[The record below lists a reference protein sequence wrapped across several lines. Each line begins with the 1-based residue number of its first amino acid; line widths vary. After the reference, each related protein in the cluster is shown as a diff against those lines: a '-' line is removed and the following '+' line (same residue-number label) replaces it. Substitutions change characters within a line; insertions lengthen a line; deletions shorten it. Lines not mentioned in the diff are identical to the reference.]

1 MSKAKI
7 VDKKSIES
15 ILGEKRILTELH
27 HPFIVNMIYSFQDL
41 DYLYLVM
48 EILPGGNLRYHLSLQ
63 KTFDENQI
71 KFIIGCIM
79 IGLKYIHGQKI
90 LHRDIKPENLVFDQN
105 GYLRI
110 TDFGIAKHYVV
121 NNKKDTSGTIGY
133 LAPEVLCNVN
143 HNYSIDYY
151 AVGIITYELMYGHR
165 PYLGKNKHE
174 VKQLILTKQAKIEV
188 EDLPEDFSHEIADFI
203 NRLIQRKPVNRLG
216 KNDINEVVNHPWFDD
231 FDWDNCSKKQINAPY
246 VPKSGDNFDKNYC
259 LQSNKIGT
267 ETMERYEKIMAK
279 EEIHLIFK
287 EFNCSI
293 IPKELKGYSNKKRY
307 ENKYSSNNNVSSN
320 MSTTSIS
327 RNNRNEQNNLIGL
340 NNMKGISKNII
351 KNKILSNDLE
361 NLMAKNNSMNKSIGT
376 INKTIFEMSQNKY
389 IEPINNMN
397 KNNFN
402 ISNKIY
408 KNEFANNN
416 NNLEISTI
424 NQKQNHEH
432 NISSI
437 QKSIPDVELDMKN
450 INLDK
455 KNLFNYSLIKKKE
468 HLNRNASAK
477 NVNRNRAK
485 LLLNNSTIDKKE
497 SIINF
502 NSSLIKNIRQK
513 EMSFYK
519 NKKDKYLNQ
528 STKMSKTKR
537 VTNNI
542 NNDGENNV
550 YYNKINKN
558 IILQNKKNT
567 SIIIP
572 KTKKDFIKK
581 ELLNNKSIYYPI
593 HNRNNSNTIINPRR
607 SSSSILSSTLY
618 SKKKN
623 NSLERSRMYSK
634 RLTSSNSMNDI
645 NENNFLLREK
655 INDKTKIMLM
665 DNINTI
671 RSSKNIINYDK
682 KLPFLNL
689 SMVKKKSNENNERN
703 DINFNFNKYKNNKN
717 ESINDRSRNGLNYD
731 FLTERIKNK
740 RVKSGQNFKL

>member
-63 KTFDENQI
+63 KTFNENQI

-165 PYLGKNKHE
+165 PYIGKNKHE
-174 VKQLILTKQAKIEV
+174 VKQLILTKQAKIEI

-203 NRLIQRKPVNRLG
+203 NRLIQRKPVHRLG
-216 KNDINEVVNHPWFDD
+216 KNDINEVVNHPWFND
-231 FDWDNCSKKQINAPY
+231 FDWDNCSKKQLNAPY

-279 EEIHLIFK
+279 EEIHLVFK
-287 EFNCSI
+287 EFNCNI
-293 IPKELKGYSNKKRY
+293 IPKELKGYSKKKRY
-307 ENKYSSNNNVSSN
+307 ENKYSSNNNISSN

-351 KNKILSNDLE
+351 KNKILNNDLE
-361 NLMAKNNSMNKSIGT
+361 NLIAKNNSMNKSIGT

-402 ISNKIY
+402 VSNKIY
-408 KNEFANNN
+408 KIDN

-437 QKSIPDVELDMKN
+437 QKSIPDIDLDIKN

-455 KNLFNYSLIKKKE
+455 NNLFNYSLIKKKE
-468 HLNRNASAK
+468 HLNRNASAR
-477 NVNRNRAK
+477 NINRNRAK

-502 NSSLIKNIRQK
+502 NSSIIKNIRQK

-542 NNDGENNV
+542 NNDGDNNE

-558 IILQNKKNT
+558 IIFQNKKNT
-567 SIIIP
+567 SISIP

-593 HNRNNSNTIINPRR
+593 HNRNNSNMFINPKR
-607 SSSSILSSTLY
+607 SSSTILSSTIY

-623 NSLERSRMYSK
+623 SSLERSRMYSK
-634 RLTSSNSMNDI
+634 RLTSSNSMNDK

-682 KLPFLNL
+682 KLPFLHL
-689 SMVKKKSNENNERN
+689 SMVKKKTIDNNERN

-717 ESINDRSRNGLNYD
+717 ESINDKSRNGLNYD

>member
-165 PYLGKNKHE
+165 PYLGNNKHE

-327 RNNRNEQNNLIGL
+327 RNIRNEQNNLIGL

-416 NNLEISTI
+416 NNLEI
-424 NQKQNHEH
+424 K
-432 NISSI
+432 
-437 QKSIPDVELDMKN
+437 
-450 INLDK
+450 
-455 KNLFNYSLIKKKE
+455 
-468 HLNRNASAK
+468 
-477 NVNRNRAK
+477 
-485 LLLNNSTIDKKE
+485 
-497 SIINF
+497 
-502 NSSLIKNIRQK
+502 
-513 EMSFYK
+513 
-519 NKKDKYLNQ
+519 
-528 STKMSKTKR
+528 
-537 VTNNI
+537 
-542 NNDGENNV
+542 
-550 YYNKINKN
+550 
-558 IILQNKKNT
+558 
-567 SIIIP
+567 III
-572 KTKKDFIKK
+572 
-581 ELLNNKSIYYPI
+581 
-593 HNRNNSNTIINPRR
+593 
-607 SSSSILSSTLY
+607 
-618 SKKKN
+618 
-623 NSLERSRMYSK
+623 
-634 RLTSSNSMNDI
+634 
-645 NENNFLLREK
+645 
-655 INDKTKIMLM
+655 
-665 DNINTI
+665 
-671 RSSKNIINYDK
+671 
-682 KLPFLNL
+682 
-689 SMVKKKSNENNERN
+689 
-703 DINFNFNKYKNNKN
+703 
-717 ESINDRSRNGLNYD
+717 
-731 FLTERIKNK
+731 
-740 RVKSGQNFKL
+740 

>member
-327 RNNRNEQNNLIGL
+327 RNIRNEQNNLIGL

-567 SIIIP
+567 SINIP

>member
-63 KTFDENQI
+63 KTFNENQI

-165 PYLGKNKHE
+165 PYIGKNKHE
-174 VKQLILTKQAKIEV
+174 VKQLILTKQAKIEI

-203 NRLIQRKPVNRLG
+203 NRLIQRKPVHRLG
-216 KNDINEVVNHPWFDD
+216 KNDINEVVNHPWFND
-231 FDWDNCSKKQINAPY
+231 FDWDNCSKKQLNAPY

-279 EEIHLIFK
+279 EEIHLVFK
-287 EFNCSI
+287 EFNCNI
-293 IPKELKGYSNKKRY
+293 IPKELKGYSKKKRY
-307 ENKYSSNNNVSSN
+307 ENKYSSNNNISSN

-351 KNKILSNDLE
+351 KNKILNNDLE
-361 NLMAKNNSMNKSIGT
+361 NLIAKNNSMNKSIGT

-402 ISNKIY
+402 VSNKIY
-408 KNEFANNN
+408 KIDNN

-437 QKSIPDVELDMKN
+437 QKSIPDIDLDIKN

-455 KNLFNYSLIKKKE
+455 NNLFNYSLIKKKE
-468 HLNRNASAK
+468 HLNRNASAR
-477 NVNRNRAK
+477 NINRNRAK

-502 NSSLIKNIRQK
+502 NSSIIKNIRQK

-542 NNDGENNV
+542 NNDGDNNE

-558 IILQNKKNT
+558 IIFQNKKNT
-567 SIIIP
+567 SISIP

-593 HNRNNSNTIINPRR
+593 HNRNNSNMFINPKR
-607 SSSSILSSTLY
+607 SSSTILSSTIY

-623 NSLERSRMYSK
+623 SSLERSRMYSK
-634 RLTSSNSMNDI
+634 RLTSSDSMNDK

-682 KLPFLNL
+682 KLPFLHL
-689 SMVKKKSNENNERN
+689 SMVKKKTIDNNERN

-717 ESINDRSRNGLNYD
+717 ESINDKSRNGLNYD

>member
-63 KTFDENQI
+63 KTFNENQI

-79 IGLKYIHGQKI
+79 IGLKYIHRQKI

-165 PYLGKNKHE
+165 PYIGKNKHE
-174 VKQLILTKQAKIEV
+174 VKQLILTKQAKIEI

-203 NRLIQRKPVNRLG
+203 NRLIQRKPVHRLG
-216 KNDINEVVNHPWFDD
+216 KNDINEVVNHPWFND
-231 FDWDNCSKKQINAPY
+231 FDWDNCSKKQLNAPY

-279 EEIHLIFK
+279 EEIHLVFK
-287 EFNCSI
+287 EFNCNI
-293 IPKELKGYSNKKRY
+293 IPKELKGYSKKKRY
-307 ENKYSSNNNVSSN
+307 ENKYSSNNNISSN

-351 KNKILSNDLE
+351 KNKILNNDLE
-361 NLMAKNNSMNKSIGT
+361 NLIAKNNSMNKSIGT

-402 ISNKIY
+402 VSNKIY
-408 KNEFANNN
+408 KIDNN

-437 QKSIPDVELDMKN
+437 QKSIPDIDLDIKN

-455 KNLFNYSLIKKKE
+455 NNLFNYSLIKKKE
-468 HLNRNASAK
+468 HLNRNASAR
-477 NVNRNRAK
+477 NINRNRAK

-502 NSSLIKNIRQK
+502 NSSIIKNIRQK

-542 NNDGENNV
+542 NNDGDNNE

-567 SIIIP
+567 SISIP

-593 HNRNNSNTIINPRR
+593 HNRNNSNMFINPKR
-607 SSSSILSSTLY
+607 SSSTILSSTIY

-623 NSLERSRMYSK
+623 SSLERSRMYSK
-634 RLTSSNSMNDI
+634 RLTSSDSMNDK

-682 KLPFLNL
+682 KLPFLHL
-689 SMVKKKSNENNERN
+689 SMVKKKTIDNNERN

-717 ESINDRSRNGLNYD
+717 ESINDKSRNGLNYD

>member
-63 KTFDENQI
+63 KTFNENQI

-165 PYLGKNKHE
+165 PYIGKNKHE
-174 VKQLILTKQAKIEV
+174 VKQLILTKQAKIEI

-203 NRLIQRKPVNRLG
+203 NRLIQRKPVHRLG
-216 KNDINEVVNHPWFDD
+216 KNDINEVVNHPWFND
-231 FDWDNCSKKQINAPY
+231 FDWDNCSKKQLNAPY

-279 EEIHLIFK
+279 EEIHLVFK
-287 EFNCSI
+287 EFNCNI
-293 IPKELKGYSNKKRY
+293 IPKELKGYSKKKRY
-307 ENKYSSNNNVSSN
+307 ENKYSSNNNISSN

-351 KNKILSNDLE
+351 KNKILNNDLE
-361 NLMAKNNSMNKSIGT
+361 NLIAKNNSMNKSIGT

-402 ISNKIY
+402 VSNKIY
-408 KNEFANNN
+408 KIDNN

-437 QKSIPDVELDMKN
+437 QKSIPDIDLDIKN

-455 KNLFNYSLIKKKE
+455 NNLFNYSLIKKKE
-468 HLNRNASAK
+468 HLNRNASAR
-477 NVNRNRAK
+477 NINRNRAK

-502 NSSLIKNIRQK
+502 NSSIIKNIRQK

-542 NNDGENNV
+542 NNDGDNNE

-567 SIIIP
+567 SISIP

-593 HNRNNSNTIINPRR
+593 HNRNNSNMFINPKR
-607 SSSSILSSTLY
+607 SSSTILSSTIY

-623 NSLERSRMYSK
+623 SSLERSRMYSK
-634 RLTSSNSMNDI
+634 RLTSSDSMNDK

-682 KLPFLNL
+682 KLPFLHL
-689 SMVKKKSNENNERN
+689 SMVKKKTIDNNERN

-717 ESINDRSRNGLNYD
+717 ESINDKSRNGLNYD

>member
-63 KTFDENQI
+63 KTFNENQI

-165 PYLGKNKHE
+165 PYIGKNKHE
-174 VKQLILTKQAKIEV
+174 VKQLILTKQAKIEI

-203 NRLIQRKPVNRLG
+203 NRLIQRKPVHRLG
-216 KNDINEVVNHPWFDD
+216 KNDINEVVNHPWFND
-231 FDWDNCSKKQINAPY
+231 FDWDNCSKKQLNAPY

-279 EEIHLIFK
+279 EEIHLVFK
-287 EFNCSI
+287 EFNCNI
-293 IPKELKGYSNKKRY
+293 IPKELKGYSKKKRY
-307 ENKYSSNNNVSSN
+307 ENKYSSNNNISSN

-351 KNKILSNDLE
+351 KNKILNNDLE
-361 NLMAKNNSMNKSIGT
+361 NLIAKNNSMNKSIGT

-402 ISNKIY
+402 VSNKIY
-408 KNEFANNN
+408 KIDNN

-437 QKSIPDVELDMKN
+437 QKSIPDIDLDIKN

-455 KNLFNYSLIKKKE
+455 NNLFNYSLIKKKE
-468 HLNRNASAK
+468 HLNRNASAR
-477 NVNRNRAK
+477 NINRNRAK

-502 NSSLIKNIRQK
+502 NSSIIKNIRQK

-542 NNDGENNV
+542 NNDGDNNE

-567 SIIIP
+567 SISIP

-593 HNRNNSNTIINPRR
+593 HNRNNSNMFINPKR
-607 SSSSILSSTLY
+607 SSSTILSSTIY

-623 NSLERSRMYSK
+623 SSLERSRMYSK
-634 RLTSSNSMNDI
+634 RLTSSNSMNDK

-682 KLPFLNL
+682 KLPFLHL
-689 SMVKKKSNENNERN
+689 SMVKKKTIDNNERN

-717 ESINDRSRNGLNYD
+717 ESINDKSRNGLNYD